1 MEETVR
7 RRVYIYDW
15 PAEGGSARMV
25 LAYLTP
31 QHSGEAPKRLC
42 IHDVDALS
50 GYEAKK
56 LAAREHKARCP
67 ETGR

>member
-1 MEETVR
+1 MS

-15 PAEGGSARMV
+15 PAEGGFARIV

-31 QHSGEAPKRLC
+31 QHSGAPPKRLC
-42 IHDVDALS
+42 IHNVEATS

-56 LAAREHKARCP
+56 LAAREHKARCL
-67 ETGR
+67 ELGR